1 MKNQFFYTRTVAAE
15 GFAEPQNYRES
26 FNMDK
31 VVRSVQ
37 MDDGRTLILM
47 DDIHERTIETPDI
60 DLKTNKM
67 KGYKRERNTYQSE
80 IFLNSADAERFFN
93 LTTIQ

>member
-1 MKNQFFYTRTVAAE
+1 MKNQFFYTRTVAVE
-15 GFAEPQNYRES
+15 GSADTKDYRES

-37 MDDGRTLILM
+37 MEDGRTLILM